1 MHAKTKRLLGVLY
14 FSFWI
19 SALFTKT
26 AHAYIDPATTSYLFQ
41 IVAGLFIA
49 CGASIAIFWKKIVV
63 WIKSVMLHLEELQI
77 RKRAEKEEKRTKGK

>member
-1 MHAKTKRLLGVLY
+1 MQAKTKRLLGVLY
-14 FSFWI
+14 FSFWG

-49 CGASIAIFWKKIVV
+49 CGAAVAVFWKRITA
-63 WIKSVMLHLEELQI
+63 WLKSLKLRCQEAQI
-77 RKRAEKEEKRTKGK
+77 MKEAEQRNNKK